1 MPSSVAQTPLFPR
14 GPGLGARLVIYLL
27 LSVALIVVDVRY
39 RVLDSAR
46 AVVATALL
54 PLQQA
59 AQSPLALY
67 RQVSGFFVQHAD
79 MQQENAQL
87 QQRQLAFAA
96 ALLRYRDLEQE
107 NLRLRNL
114 LGAQARTPLKTR
126 LASVVQMPRDP
137 YKRSL
142 TIDLGSSQGVRAG
155 EPVIDELGLLG
166 QVTRVY
172 PYSSEVTLITD
183 QDQPVPVMV
192 QRNGLRAVVFGRGD
206 DGVVD
211 VRYLPHS
218 ADIKVGDTL
227 VTSGIDGVYP
237 QGLPVARV
245 VNLDRSANHA
255 FMQVKCAPLGGVDRY
270 HQVLVVENAKLP
282 KAPELTATPPQ
293 PAIHK
298 AAKQ

>member
-1 MPSSVAQTPLFPR
+1 
-14 GPGLGARLVIYLL
+14 
-27 LSVALIVVDVRY
+27 
-39 RVLDSAR
+39 
-46 AVVATALL
+46 
-54 PLQQA
+54 LQRA

-67 RQVSGFFVQHAD
+67 RQVSGFFVQHAE
-79 MQQENAQL
+79 MQQENALL
-87 QQRQLAFAA
+87 QRRQLTYAA

-126 LASVVQMPRDP
+126 LASIIQMPRDP
-137 YKRSL
+137 YQRTL
-142 TIDLGSSQGVRAG
+142 TIDLGTSQGVRAG

-206 DGVVD
+206 SGVVD

-255 FMQVKCAPLGGVDRY
+255 FMQVKCVPLGGVDRY

-282 KAPELTATPPQ
+282 KAPEPTATPPQ
-293 PAIHK
+293 PATHK
-298 AAKQ
+298 AAKR